1 MGRRA
6 ISTCDLAGY
15 RVAPRSFILFSQ
27 LVMHHDERFFPN
39 PQKFE
44 PDRFLAEHE
53 EGRPKFSYFP
63 FGGGNRVCI
72 GEQFAW
78 MEGILLLATLGQ
90 KWRMRLSPGHPV
102 AMQPLITL
110 RPRNGMKMALERRVP
125 SLVTA

>member
-1 MGRRA
+1 
-6 ISTCDLAGY
+6 
-15 RVAPRSFILFSQ
+15 
-27 LVMHHDERFFPN
+27 
-39 PQKFE
+39 
-44 PDRFLAEHE
+44 
-53 EGRPKFSYFP
+53 
-63 FGGGNRVCI
+63 RVCI